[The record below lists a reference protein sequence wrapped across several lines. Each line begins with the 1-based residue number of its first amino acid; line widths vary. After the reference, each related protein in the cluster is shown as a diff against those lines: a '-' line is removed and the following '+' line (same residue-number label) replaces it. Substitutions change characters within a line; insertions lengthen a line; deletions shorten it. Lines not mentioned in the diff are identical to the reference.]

1 MIVIPDD
8 FIDRCSQREKNHYR
22 DPIYSREAIVDII
35 QLNNKKVN
43 FFDIKEL
50 YKDHE
55 EKQKALDYRVKAMI
69 RDGQL
74 IEIDDQITTL
84 TYWPLVQG
92 TYVQTARQEH
102 VILTEP
108 QGSFSPVASLDGHLF
123 NGDYAYFSWIE
134 PLQQVAFYDFI
145 EQAPVFLK
153 GEVQDPDEYEMPSG
167 YPIALKVN
175 QGPYHN
181 QVISC
186 RLGDKKNITPG
197 SKVAARLLR
206 ENEEPF
212 VLAEI
217 IDTATVPAGIY
228 SMIQQYNLSW
238 VWNADVLKET
248 SQFHEDDIVV
258 SQGRRDLTEC
268 PFVTIDGISS
278 KDFDDA
284 VYAQPIEDKEGH
296 WRLYVAI
303 ADVAF
308 YVKPGTALDREA
320 SRRGCSVY
328 FPQYVIPMLPEELSN
343 ELCSLKPEVL
353 RNVLACSM
361 DINPQGD
368 VECFEFFP
376 AVINSHA
383 RLTYDQVQRR
393 DIDPSLKGVVS
404 GLWSVYE
411 LLAAARQRQGYV
423 NFAHQSVHFDIV
435 DPERVVGI
443 TRGEGMESYKL
454 IEEMMLAANQCAAR
468 LIQKSCEHGVYRV
481 HGEPTEPKVQLL
493 NASLKPLGLRLKA
506 PYTLGKIRNLSKQ
519 LQEQYPRLS
528 SCVARIMQR
537 ACYQTV
543 PESHF
548 GLNFELYTH
557 FTSPI
562 RRYPDLLVHRLIY
575 AIIGKK
581 DFRPIYKNLK
591 TALDRVNYL
600 ERRAEEADRQYQA
613 YLKARFAE
621 ELEGQIFDAIVTG
634 LSEHGFFVE
643 LDDYPL
649 EGMVHFS
656 QIDGSYWQYL
666 PEEGKVVSNDEGQF
680 VIGDALTVQLAE
692 VDLAQSRLNFS
703 VVRDS

>member
-1 MIVIPDD
+1 MIIVPNG
-8 FIDRCSQREKNHYR
+8 FIDRCAQREKNHYR
-22 DPIYSREAIVDII
+22 DPIYSREAIVDLIDS
-35 QLNNKKVN
+35 NGKKVN
-43 FFDIKEL
+43 IFDIKEF
-50 YKDHE
+50 YSDNN

-74 IEIDDQITTL
+74 IQLGDEITTL

-102 VILTEP
+102 VLLAEP
-108 QGSFSPVASLDGHLF
+108 QGAYPPVASLDGHLF
-123 NGDYAYFSWIE
+123 NGDYGYFAWIE

-153 GEVQDPDEYEMPSG
+153 GEVQDPADYEMPQG
-167 YPIALKVN
+167 FPIALKIN

-186 RLGDKKNITPG
+186 RSTDKKALSAGT
-197 SKVAARLLR
+197 KVAARLLR
-206 ENEEPF
+206 DNEDSF

-228 SMIQQYNLSW
+228 QVIQHYNLAWEWS
-238 VWNADVLKET
+238 NDIFKET
-248 SQFHEDDIVV
+248 QQFYEEEIVV
-258 SQGRRDLTEC
+258 SQGRCDLTEC

-284 VYAQPIEDKEGH
+284 VYAHPLENNR
-296 WRLYVAI
+296 WRLYVAV

-308 YVKPGTALDREA
+308 YVKPGSALDREA

-328 FPQYVIPMLPEELSN
+328 FPQYVIPMLPEALSN

-353 RNVLACSM
+353 RNVLVCSM
-361 DINPQGD
+361 DLTASGE
-368 VECFEFFP
+368 VETFEFFP

-393 DIDPSLKGVVS
+393 DIPTSLKAVIS
-404 GLWSVYE
+404 SLWSVYE
-411 LLAAARQRQGYV
+411 VLSAARKRQGYV
-423 NFAHQSVHFDIV
+423 SFSAQSVHFDIIE
-435 DPERVVGI
+435 PEKVVGI
-443 TRGEGMESYKL
+443 ARYERLESYKL

-468 LIQKSCEHGVYRV
+468 LIDEACDHGVYRT
-481 HGEPTEPKVQLL
+481 HGEPSEQKIQLL
-493 NASLKPLGLRLKA
+493 NASLKPLGIELTP
-506 PYTLGKIRNLSKQ
+506 PYSLGKIQKLSEELQ
-519 LQEQYPRLS
+519 LTYPRLS

-537 ACYQTV
+537 ACYQTS
-543 PESHF
+543 PEPHF
-548 GLNFELYTH
+548 GLNFDLYTH

-575 AIIGKK
+575 AILDKK
-581 DFRPIYKNLK
+581 DLKPLYKNLK
-591 TALDRVNYL
+591 TSLDRVNYL

-621 ELEGQIFDAIVTG
+621 ELEGQIFDAMVTG
-634 LSEHGFFVE
+634 FSEHGIFLE
-643 LDDYPL
+643 LNEYPL
-649 EGMVHFS
+649 DGMVHFS
-656 QIDGSYWQYL
+656 QIDGRYWQYL
-666 PEEGKVVSNDEGQF
+666 PDQGKVMSEDKAQF
-680 VIGDALTVQLAE
+680 IIGDPITVQLAE
-692 VDLAQSRLNFS
+692 VDIVQSRLNFS